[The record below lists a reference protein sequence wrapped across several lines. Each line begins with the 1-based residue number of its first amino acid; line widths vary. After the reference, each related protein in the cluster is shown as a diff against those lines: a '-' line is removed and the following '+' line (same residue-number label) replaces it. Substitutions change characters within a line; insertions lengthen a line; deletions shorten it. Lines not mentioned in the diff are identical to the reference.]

1 MEGLKKLETK
11 EKANDDN
18 IACAAA
24 SASPSPPLFSLGFL
38 NK

>member
-1 MEGLKKLETK
+1 MEGLKILETK

-24 SASPSPPLFSLGFL
+24 SASPSPLFFHSGF
-38 NK
+38 